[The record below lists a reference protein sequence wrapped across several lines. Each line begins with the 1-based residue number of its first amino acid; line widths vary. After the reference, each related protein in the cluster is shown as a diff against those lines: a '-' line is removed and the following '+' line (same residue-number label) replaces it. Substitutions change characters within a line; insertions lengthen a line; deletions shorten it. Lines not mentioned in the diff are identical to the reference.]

1 MARPTERKP
10 VPSHMKVA
18 GRCNGEAEPF
28 ASCVTWGKSLCL
40 SGQHGPR
47 EPSREQVPREHAGQ
61 CWRGSRS
68 QADLYLCP
76 QSQDAGTYTCTA
88 ENAVGRA
95 RRRVH
100 LTILA
105 LPVFTTLP
113 GDRSLR
119 LGDKLW
125 LHCAARGSPT
135 PQIGWTVNNRLV
147 TGLGLL
153 GAGGTGTRDPGRL
166 KRMGKRVPVSLWVL
180 GLQTWPCMGG
190 TGQTH
195 VALRDQS
202 QVRSDKKPPAKKTQP
217 WRPPG
222 QEQGPSSSPT
232 PQQTPFLG
240 GSFPPPAPQ
249 ALFWEAQGLD
259 SITDS
264 MDTNLA
270 NLGR

>member
-1 MARPTERKP
+1 ME
-10 VPSHMKVA
+10 VS
-18 GRCNGEAEPF
+18 GRHSGEAKPF
-28 ASCVTWGKSLCL
+28 ASCDWGKSLCL

-47 EPSREQVPREHAGQ
+47 EPSQEQVPREHSG
-61 CWRGSRS
+61 WSGSSS
-68 QADLYLCP
+68 QADPSLCP

-119 LGDKLW
+119 LGDRLW

-135 PQIGWTVNNRLV
+135 PRIGWTVNNRLV

-166 KRMGKRVPVSLWVL
+166 KRMGKRVLVSLWVL
-180 GLQTWPCMGG
+180 GLQTWPCVGG
-190 TGQTH
+190 TGKTH
-195 VALRDQS
+195 LALRDQS
-202 QVRSDKKPPAKKTQP
+202 QIRPDKKPPAKKTLETSGPGTGTELQP
-217 WRPPG
+217 S
-222 QEQGPSSSPT
+222 PSAN
-232 PQQTPFLG
+232 
-240 GSFPPPAPQ
+240 SFPGGLFPPTCSP
-249 ALFWEAQGLD
+249 GTI
-259 SITDS
+259 S
-264 MDTNLA
+264 
-270 NLGR
+270 GGPRVG